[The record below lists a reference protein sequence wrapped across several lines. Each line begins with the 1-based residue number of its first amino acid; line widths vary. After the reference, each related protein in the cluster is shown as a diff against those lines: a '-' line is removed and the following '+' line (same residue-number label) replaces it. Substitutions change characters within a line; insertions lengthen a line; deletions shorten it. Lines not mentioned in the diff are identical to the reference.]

1 MPVLQ
6 YYVVFIRTE
15 IEDKQDAKATRVT
28 KIPPSLS
35 IYEKTDSLPVMRA
48 GRKCLRVNIWESI
61 GRILS
66 GYRGAVP
73 CVLLYMVTLRGSLLR
88 SVWVYSI
95 HKRMRHIS
103 V

>member
-95 HKRMRHIS
+95 H
-103 V
+103 